1 MSVYSSKILTNML
14 PYLVVFRWIISMDE
28 LKENSKDELKRWFSE
43 LFKTGLFYQI
53 WLIDQAIKI

>member
-1 MSVYSSKILTNML
+1 ML